1 MPTSTQNQQIYLKI
15 HTQKQPM
22 RSTKPLQIPLVQKHL
37 SKQILLTCQVSEAPI
52 KNDRPNQK
60 INQKLCEAIRTP
72 KIASYRQSP
81 ILSICQ
87 GKKASTM
94 QSMQMAP
101 LYVNLS
107 SFYFVYLDFKEI
119 NILKL
124 SRDSKSPTF
133 NLFVTQEGTY
143 VESSSTIRLETPQ
156 LLINCTLSIA
166 PTSLLKW
173 LS

>member
-1 MPTSTQNQQIYLKI
+1 
-15 HTQKQPM
+15 
-22 RSTKPLQIPLVQKHL
+22 
-37 SKQILLTCQVSEAPI
+37 
-52 KNDRPNQK
+52 
-60 INQKLCEAIRTP
+60 
-72 KIASYRQSP
+72 
-81 ILSICQ
+81 
-87 GKKASTM
+87 M